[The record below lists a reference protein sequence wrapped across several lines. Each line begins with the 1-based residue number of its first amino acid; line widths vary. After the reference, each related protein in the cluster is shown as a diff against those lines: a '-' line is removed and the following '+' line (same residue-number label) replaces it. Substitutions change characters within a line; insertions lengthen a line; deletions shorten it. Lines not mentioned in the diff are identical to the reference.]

1 MQNNDP
7 KSEIP
12 AMKQRAAKDRDD
24 KGRHQKDTRPP
35 GGASRGGK
43 HDDFPKPQGNT
54 RPGNSDG
61 K

>member
-12 AMKQRAAKDRDD
+12 AMKERAAKDRDD
-24 KGRHQKDTRPP
+24 KGRHQKDTQRP
-35 GGASRGGK
+35 GGTSRGGK
-43 HDDFPKPQGNT
+43 HDDYPKPQSNT
-54 RPGNSDG
+54 RSDDADG